1 MTVAAA
7 AGPPSRRFVVIH
19 NPTAGRR
26 RRRRLDQ
33 VLAAL
38 RGAGAE
44 IAVHRTR
51 AAGDA
56 GRLAAALPLDDVAA
70 LLVAGGD
77 GTVNEVIGGLMERA
91 GTKPPLGVVPLGTAN
106 VLAAELGLPSNA
118 GDLARLFLAGTRRT
132 IHLGQAGGRP
142 FAMMAGA
149 GLDAHVVRD
158 LEPRLKRLLGK
169 AAYALGALR
178 HILAGGRPAYHVTV
192 DGIGYRAGGVILAN
206 GRFYGGRFVCAPA
219 ASLDRPELQ
228 VCLFPAGGRINEF
241 LCSAAV
247 VLGQL
252 HRLPGYRVVPGFR
265 VRIDGPAGDPVQGDG
280 DLIAR
285 LPVEAGP
292 DGTLTVLAPAAGAVA
307 ADRARERDTRAAAR
321 ASRS

>member
-1 MTVAAA
+1 MVTVSS
-7 AGPPSRRFVVIH
+7 AGIRARPRFVVIH

-33 VLAAL
+33 VLTAL

-51 AAGDA
+51 AVGDA
-56 GRLAAALPLDDVAA
+56 GRLAAELALDDAAA

-77 GTVNEVIGGLMERA
+77 GTVNEVIGGLAGRA
-91 GTKPPLGVVPLGTAN
+91 GTPPLGLVPLGTAN
-106 VLAAELGLPSNA
+106 VLAAELGLPLDA
-118 GDLARLFLAGTRRT
+118 DDLARLFLAGTCRT
-132 IHLGQAGGRP
+132 IHLGRAGGRP
-142 FAMMAGA
+142 FAMMAGV

-158 LEPRLKRLLGK
+158 LDPGLKRLLGK
-169 AAYALGALR
+169 AAYAVSAFR
-178 HILAGGRPAYHVTV
+178 HILAGGRPSYQVMV
-192 DGIGYRAGGVILAN
+192 DGVGYRAGGVILAN
-206 GRFYGGRFVCAPA
+206 GRFYGGRFVCAAA

-228 VCLFPAGGRINEF
+228 VCLFPAGGRLNEF

-280 DLIAR
+280 DPIAH

-292 DGTLTVLAPAAGAVA
+292 DGTLTVLAPATGAIAA
-307 ADRARERDTRAAAR
+307 ADQAPAR
-321 ASRS
+321 ASAASSAG